1 MSVEV
6 TNKQNGSWAPKFFT
20 IWGGQALS
28 LLGSELVQFA
38 LIWWLTKTSGSGT
51 VLAVASLFG
60 LMPRVVLGPFVGTL
74 VDRWNRRVT
83 MIVADS
89 VTALSIVVLAVLFAT
104 GNAQIWHI
112 YILMFI
118 RSVAGAFHGSAM
130 MASTSLMVPKEHLA
144 RIQGLNQML
153 WGGMSVFSAPLGA
166 LLLEFLPLQ
175 GILAIDVITAM
186 VAIGPLFFIAVPQPE
201 RVTMVTS
208 AEGKASFWQD
218 FASGFKYVW
227 GWPGLLLICL
237 MAMQINFLLNP
248 AFSLLPLV
256 VTKHFNG
263 EAIQLAT
270 LESLAGIGTIIGGLV
285 LSAWGGFKRRIH
297 TAMLGLIGLGLGCL
311 MMGVLPP
318 SAFSWAV
325 VAMFIVGFVNPITNG
340 PLLAAVQTAV
350 APDMQ
355 GRVFSLISSLA
366 AATSPIG
373 LLIAGPVSD
382 WVGPQAW
389 FIIGGIVTLLT
400 AAAAFFVPAVMRFED
415 GRVEDQMAGEGVTS
429 LASAPKSTPQLEIP

>member
-1 MSVEV
+1 MSIQST
-6 TNKQNGSWAPKFFT
+6 TNQARPWAPKFFT

-28 LLGSELVQFA
+28 LLGSQLVQFA

-51 VLAVASLFG
+51 VLAIASLFG
-60 LMPRVVLGPFVGTL
+60 LVPHVLLGPFAGTL

-83 MIVADS
+83 MILADS
-89 VTALSIVVLAVLFAT
+89 VSALAIVVLAVLFAT
-104 GNAQIWHI
+104 GQAQIWHI

-118 RSVAGAFHGSAM
+118 RSVAGAFHGNAM

-153 WGGMSVFSAPLGA
+153 WGGTSVFSAPLGA
-166 LLLEFLPLQ
+166 LLLELMPLQ
-175 GILAIDVITAM
+175 GILAIDVVTALM
-186 VAIGPLFFIAVPQPE
+186 AIVPLFFIAVPQPE
-201 RVTMVTS
+201 RRTMVAA

-218 FASGFKYVW
+218 FVSGLRYVW

-270 LESLAGIGTIIGGLV
+270 LESLFGIGVIAGGLV
-285 LSAWGGFKRRIH
+285 LSAWGGFKRRVT
-297 TAMLGLIGLGLGCL
+297 TAMIGVIGMGLGCL
-311 MMGVLPP
+311 VMGLLPP
-318 SAFSWAV
+318 SAFAYAV
-325 VAMFIVGFVNPITNG
+325 AAMFFLGFVNPITNG
-340 PLLAAVQTAV
+340 PLLAAVQAQV

-389 FIIGGIVTLLT
+389 FFAGGIVTLLT
-400 AAAAFFVPAVMRFED
+400 GIAAFFIPAVMRFED
-415 GRVEDQMAGEGVTS
+415 GRGDDTPVELPAAAAV
-429 LASAPKSTPQLEIP
+429 AVQLDCT

>member
-1 MSVEV
+1 MSVQV
-6 TNKQNGSWAPKFFT
+6 PNVQNRGWAAKFFT

-28 LLGSELVQFA
+28 LLGSQLVQFA

-51 VLAVASLFG
+51 VLAIASLFG
-60 LMPRVVLGPFVGTL
+60 LVPHVILGPFVGTL

-83 MIVADS
+83 MILADAGS
-89 VTALSIVVLAVLFAT
+89 ALAIVVLAVLFAL
-104 GNAQIWHI
+104 GQAQIWHI

-118 RSVAGAFHGSAM
+118 RSVAGAFHSNAM
-130 MASTSLMVPKEHLA
+130 MASTSLMVPKQHLA

-166 LLLEFLPLQ
+166 LLLEVMPLQ
-175 GILAIDVITAM
+175 GILAIDVVTALM
-186 VAIGPLFFIAVPQPE
+186 AIVPLFFIAVPQPE
-201 RVTMVTS
+201 RLTTLAS
-208 AEGKASFWQD
+208 NAGKSSFWQD
-218 FASGFKYVW
+218 FVSGLKYVW

-270 LESLAGIGTIIGGLV
+270 LESLSGIGVIAGGLV
-285 LSAWGGFKRRIH
+285 LSAWGGFKRRIL
-297 TAMLGLIGLGLGCL
+297 TAMTGVIGLGLGCL
-311 MMGVLPP
+311 IMGLLPP
-318 SAFSWAV
+318 SAFTWAV

-340 PLLAAVQTAV
+340 PLLAAVQAVV

-382 WVGPQAW
+382 WLGPQAW

-400 AAAAFFVPAVMRFED
+400 GITAFFIPAVMRFED
-415 GRVEDQMAGEGVTS
+415 GRGDDAPVELPAAAAV
-429 LASAPKSTPQLEIP
+429 AAQLDCT

>member
-1 MSVEV
+1 MSVEG
-6 TNKQNGSWAPKFFT
+6 TSKQNRSWAPKFFT

-28 LLGSELVQFA
+28 LLGSQLVQFA

-51 VLAVASLFG
+51 VLAIASLVG
-60 LMPRVVLGPFVGTL
+60 LVPHVLLGPFVGTL
-74 VDRWNRRVT
+74 VDRWNRRAT
-83 MIVADS
+83 MILADS
-89 VTALSIVVLAVLFAT
+89 ISALAIVVLAVLFAT
-104 GNAQIWHI
+104 GDAQIWHI
-112 YILMFI
+112 YVLMFI
-118 RSVAGAFHGSAM
+118 RSVAGAFHSNAM

-166 LLLEFLPLQ
+166 LLLELLPLQ
-175 GILAIDVITAM
+175 GVLAIDVVTAL

-201 RVTMVTS
+201 RVTMVAT

-218 FASGFKYVW
+218 FTSGFKYVW

-237 MAMQINFLLNP
+237 MAMQVNLLLNP
-248 AFSLLPLV
+248 AFALLPLV

-285 LSAWGGFKRRIH
+285 LSAWGGFKRRIL
-297 TAMLGLIGLGLGCL
+297 TAMVGVVVLGLGCL
-311 MMGVLPP
+311 MMGLLPP
-318 SAFSWAV
+318 SAFTWGV
-325 VAMFIVGFVNPITNG
+325 VAMFIMGFASPIIDG
-340 PLLAAVQTAV
+340 PLLAAVQAAV

-366 AATSPIG
+366 HATSPIG

-389 FIIGGIVTLLT
+389 FIIGGIVTVLMGIT
-400 AAAAFFVPAVMRFED
+400 AFFVPAVMRFEE
-415 GRVEDQMAGEGVTS
+415 GRTDLPKVEELVAI
-429 LASAPKSTPQLEIP
+429 ASASATPQLDVT

>member
-1 MSVEV
+1 MAVQS
-6 TNKQNGSWAPKFFT
+6 TMQQTKPWAPKFFT

-28 LLGSELVQFA
+28 LLGSQLVQFA

-60 LMPRVVLGPFVGTL
+60 LVPHVVLGPFAGTL
-74 VDRWNRRVT
+74 VDRWNRRVV
-83 MIVADS
+83 MMVADS
-89 VTALSIVVLAVLFAT
+89 VTALAIVILAVLFAT
-104 GNAQIWHI
+104 DLVQIWHL
-112 YILMFI
+112 YMLMFI
-118 RSVAGAFHGSAM
+118 RSVAGAFHSNAM

-166 LLLEFLPLQ
+166 LLLELMPLQ
-175 GILAIDVITAM
+175 GVLAVDVGTALF
-186 VAIGPLFFIAVPQPE
+186 AIVPLFFIAVPQPE
-201 RVTMVTS
+201 RLARSTS
-208 AEGKASFWQD
+208 AEGKTGFWED
-218 FASGFKYVW
+218 FRSGLRYVW

-263 EAIQLAT
+263 QAIQLAT
-270 LESLAGIGTIIGGLV
+270 LESLAGIGTIAGGLV
-285 LSAWGGFKRRIH
+285 LSAWGGFKRRIL
-297 TAMLGLIGLGLGCL
+297 TAMTGVIGLGLGCL
-311 MMGVLPP
+311 MMGLLPP
-318 SAFSWAV
+318 SAFTWAV

-340 PLLAAVQTAV
+340 PLLAAVQAAV
-350 APDMQ
+350 RPDMQ

-373 LLIAGPVSD
+373 LMIAGPASD
-382 WVGPQAW
+382 WLGPQAW

-400 AAAAFFVPAVMRFED
+400 GIAAFFVPAVMHFED
-415 GRVEDQMAGEGVTS
+415 GREEH
-429 LASAPKSTPQLEIP
+429 LALEAPAEAAVAVQFDCP

>member
-1 MSVEV
+1 MTVQA
-6 TNKQNGSWAPKFFT
+6 TNTQAKTWAPKFFT

-28 LLGSELVQFA
+28 LLGSQLVQFA

-51 VLAVASLFG
+51 VLAIASLFG
-60 LMPRVVLGPFVGTL
+60 LVPHVVLGPFVGTL
-74 VDRWNRRVT
+74 VDRWNRRMT
-83 MIVADS
+83 MILADAVS
-89 VTALSIVVLAVLFAT
+89 ALAIVVLAVLFAT
-104 GNAQIWHI
+104 GQAQIWHI

-118 RSVAGAFHGSAM
+118 RSVAGAFHSNAM

-166 LLLEFLPLQ
+166 LLLELLPLQ
-175 GILAIDVITAM
+175 GILAIDVITAV
-186 VAIGPLFFIAVPQPE
+186 VAIVPLFFIAVPQPE
-201 RVTMVTS
+201 RRTMV
-208 AEGKASFWQD
+208 AAEEGKSGFWQD
-218 FASGFKYVW
+218 FVSGLRYVW

-248 AFSLLPLV
+248 AFSLLPLM

-270 LESLAGIGTIIGGLV
+270 LESLSGIGVIAGGLV
-285 LSAWGGFKRRIH
+285 LSAWGGFKRRIL
-297 TAMLGLIGLGLGCL
+297 TAMTGVIGLGLGCL
-311 MMGVLPP
+311 MMGLLPT
-318 SAFSWAV
+318 SAFTWAV

-340 PLLAAVQTAV
+340 PLLAAVQAAV

-382 WVGPQAW
+382 WLGPQAW

-400 AAAAFFVPAVMRFED
+400 GITAFFIPAVMRFED
-415 GRVEDQMAGEGVTS
+415 GRGEAVPVD
-429 LASAPKSTPQLEIP
+429 APVQTTAVVQPDFT

>member
-1 MSVEV
+1 MSIQS
-6 TNKQNGSWAPKFFT
+6 TTDQTRPWAPKFFT

-28 LLGSELVQFA
+28 LLGSQLVQFA

-51 VLAVASLFG
+51 VLAIASLFG
-60 LMPRVVLGPFVGTL
+60 LVPHVLLGPFAGTL

-83 MIVADS
+83 MILADAVS
-89 VTALSIVVLAVLFAT
+89 ALAIVVLAVLFAL
-104 GNAQIWHI
+104 GQAQIWHI

-118 RSVAGAFHGSAM
+118 RSVAGAFHSNAM
-130 MASTSLMVPKEHLA
+130 MASTSLMVPKQHLA

-166 LLLEFLPLQ
+166 LLLEVMPLQ
-175 GILAIDVITAM
+175 GILAIDVVTALM
-186 VAIGPLFFIAVPQPE
+186 AIVPLFFIAVPQPE
-201 RVTMVTS
+201 RLTMLAS
-208 AEGKASFWQD
+208 NQGKASFWQD
-218 FASGFKYVW
+218 FVSGLKYVW

-270 LESLAGIGTIIGGLV
+270 LESLAGIGTIAGGLV
-285 LSAWGGFKRRIH
+285 LSAWGGFKRRIL
-297 TAMLGLIGLGLGCL
+297 TAMTGVIGLGLGCL
-311 MMGVLPP
+311 IMGLLPP
-318 SAFSWAV
+318 SAFTWAV

-340 PLLAAVQTAV
+340 PLLAAVQAVV

-373 LLIAGPVSD
+373 LLIAGPASD
-382 WVGPQAW
+382 WLGPQAW

-400 AAAAFFVPAVMRFED
+400 GITAFFIPAVMRFED
-415 GRVEDQMAGEGVTS
+415 GRGDDMPVELYAAAAV
-429 LASAPKSTPQLEIP
+429 AAQLDCT

>member
-1 MSVEV
+1 MLG
-6 TNKQNGSWAPKFFT
+6 TNTGTQTKPWAPKFFT

-38 LIWWLTKTSGSGT
+38 LIWWLTKSSGSGT
-51 VLAVASLFG
+51 VLAMASLFG
-60 LMPRVVLGPFVGTL
+60 LIPRVVLGPFVGTL

-83 MIVADS
+83 MILADA
-89 VTALSIVVLAVLFAT
+89 VTALAIVALAVLFAT
-104 GNAQIWHI
+104 GKAQFWHL
-112 YILMFI
+112 YILMFV
-118 RSVAGAFHGSAM
+118 RSVAGAFHGNAM

-166 LLLEFLPLQ
+166 LLLELLPLQ
-175 GILAIDVITAM
+175 GILAIDVVTA
-186 VAIGPLFFIAVPQPE
+186 VIAIGPLFFIAVPQPE
-201 RVTMVTS
+201 RVTMVAG
-208 AEGKASFWQD
+208 AEGNASFWQD
-218 FASGFKYVW
+218 FTSGLKYVW

-248 AFSLLPLV
+248 AFLLLPLV

-270 LESLAGIGTIIGGLV
+270 LESLAGIGTIAGGLV
-285 LSAWGGFKRRIH
+285 LSAWGGFKRRIL
-297 TAMLGLIGLGLGCL
+297 TAMTGVIGLGLGCL
-311 MMGVLPP
+311 MMGLLPP
-318 SAFSWAV
+318 SAFTWAV
-325 VAMFIVGFVNPITNG
+325 VAMFIVGFVNPISNG
-340 PLLAAVQTAV
+340 PLLAAVQAAV

-382 WVGPQAW
+382 WLGPQAW
-389 FIIGGIVTLLT
+389 FIIGGIVTVVT
-400 AAAAFFVPAVMRFED
+400 GITAFFIPAVMRFED
-415 GRVEDQMAGEGVTS
+415 GRGELPKVEELVATAGAT
-429 LASAPKSTPQLEIP
+429 AQLDLT

>member
-1 MSVEV
+1 MSMQS
-6 TNKQNGSWAPKFFT
+6 TTDQTRPWAPKFFT

-28 LLGSELVQFA
+28 LLGSQLVQFA

-51 VLAVASLFG
+51 VLAIASLFG
-60 LMPRVVLGPFVGTL
+60 LVPHVILGPFVGTL

-83 MIVADS
+83 MILADAVS
-89 VTALSIVVLAVLFAT
+89 ALAIVVLAVLFAL
-104 GNAQIWHI
+104 GQAQIWHI

-118 RSVAGAFHGSAM
+118 RSVAGAFHGNAM
-130 MASTSLMVPKEHLA
+130 MASTSLMVPKQHLA

-166 LLLEFLPLQ
+166 LLLEVMPLQ
-175 GILAIDVITAM
+175 GILAIDVVTALM
-186 VAIGPLFFIAVPQPE
+186 AIVPLFFIAVPQPE
-201 RVTMVTS
+201 RLTMLASTT
-208 AEGKASFWQD
+208 GKASFWQD
-218 FASGFKYVW
+218 FVSGLKYVW

-270 LESLAGIGTIIGGLV
+270 LESLAGIGTIAGGLV
-285 LSAWGGFKRRIH
+285 LSAWGGFKRRIL
-297 TAMLGLIGLGLGCL
+297 TAMTGVIGLGLGCL
-311 MMGVLPP
+311 MMGLLPP
-318 SAFSWAV
+318 SAFTWAV

-340 PLLAAVQTAV
+340 PLLAAVQAQV

-382 WVGPQAW
+382 WLGPQAW

-400 AAAAFFVPAVMRFED
+400 GVTAFFIPAVMRFED
-415 GRVEDQMAGEGVTS
+415 GRGDDAPVELPAAAAV
-429 LASAPKSTPQLEIP
+429 AAQLDCT

>member
-1 MSVEV
+1 MSG
-6 TNKQNGSWAPKFFT
+6 TNTATQTKSWAPKFFT
-20 IWGGQALS
+20 IWSGQALS
-28 LLGSELVQFA
+28 LLGSQLVQFA

-60 LMPRVVLGPFVGTL
+60 LVPRVVLGPFVGTL
-74 VDRWNRRVT
+74 VDRWNRRAT
-83 MIVADS
+83 MIVADA
-89 VTALSIVVLAVLFAT
+89 VAALAIVALAVLFAT
-104 GNAQIWHI
+104 GKAQFWHL
-112 YILMFI
+112 YILMFV
-118 RSVAGAFHGSAM
+118 RSVAGAFHGNAM

-166 LLLEFLPLQ
+166 LLLELLPLQ
-175 GILAIDVITAM
+175 GILAIDVITA
-186 VAIGPLFFIAVPQPE
+186 VIAIGPLFFIAVPQPQ
-201 RVTMVTS
+201 RVTMVAV

-218 FASGFKYVW
+218 FTSGLKYVW

-248 AFSLLPLV
+248 AFALLPLV

-270 LESLAGIGTIIGGLV
+270 LESLAGIGTIVGGLV
-285 LSAWGGFKRRIH
+285 LSAWGGFKRRIL
-297 TAMLGLIGLGLGCL
+297 TAMTGVIGLGLGCL
-311 MMGVLPP
+311 MMGLLPP
-318 SAFSWAV
+318 SAFTLAV
-325 VAMFIVGFVNPITNG
+325 VAMFVVGFVNPITNG
-340 PLLAAVQTAV
+340 PLLAAVQAAV

-382 WVGPQAW
+382 WLGPQAW
-389 FIIGGIVTLLT
+389 FIVGGIVTLLT
-400 AAAAFFVPAVMRFED
+400 GIIAFFVPAVMRFED
-415 GRVEDQMAGEGVTS
+415 GRGELAAVELTAK
-429 LASAPKSTPQLEIP
+429 ASASATPQLDLTG

>member
-1 MSVEV
+1 MSVQV
-6 TNKQNGSWAPKFFT
+6 PNVQNRGWAAKFFT

-28 LLGSELVQFA
+28 LLGSQLVQFA

-51 VLAVASLFG
+51 VLAIASLFG
-60 LMPRVVLGPFVGTL
+60 LVPHVILGPFAGTL
-74 VDRWNRRVT
+74 VDRWNRRVV

-89 VTALSIVVLAVLFAT
+89 VSALAIVALAILFAT
-104 GNAQIWHI
+104 GQAQIWHI

-118 RSVAGAFHGSAM
+118 RSVAGAFHSNAM

-175 GILAIDVITAM
+175 GILAIDVITAL
-186 VAIGPLFFIAVPQPE
+186 VAIIPLFFIAVPQPE
-201 RVTMVTS
+201 RVTMVSS
-208 AEGKASFWQD
+208 AEGKAGFWQD

-237 MAMQINFLLNP
+237 MAMQVNFLLNP

-256 VTKHFNG
+256 VTKHFHG
-263 EAIQLAT
+263 QAIQLAT
-270 LESLAGIGTIIGGLV
+270 LDSLWGIGVIAGGLV
-285 LSAWGGFKRRIH
+285 LGAWGGFKRRIH
-297 TAMLGLIGLGLGCL
+297 TAMAGVIGIGLGCL
-311 MMGVLPP
+311 MMGLLPP
-318 SAFSWAV
+318 TAFPWAV
-325 VAMFIVGFVNPITNG
+325 AVMFILGFVNPIANG
-340 PLLAAVQTAV
+340 PLLAAVQAAV

-355 GRVFSLISSLA
+355 GRVFSLIGSLA
-366 AATSPIG
+366 AAMSPIG

-382 WVGPQAW
+382 RVGPQAW
-389 FIIGGIVTLLT
+389 FIVGGIVTVLT
-400 AAAAFFVPAVMRFED
+400 GLAAFFVPAVMRFED
-415 GRVEDQMAGEGVTS
+415 GRGEQ
-429 LASAPKSTPQLEIP
+429 PKSEELATLTSTAPIPQPDLT